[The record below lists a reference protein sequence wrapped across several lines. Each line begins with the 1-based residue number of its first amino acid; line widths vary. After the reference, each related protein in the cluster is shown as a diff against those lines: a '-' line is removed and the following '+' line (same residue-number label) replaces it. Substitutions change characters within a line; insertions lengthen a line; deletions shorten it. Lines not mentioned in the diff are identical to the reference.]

1 MVDTLTLATVY
12 ADQWNWVAL
21 AYGVAYFTLIGYATS
36 VAVRITRARRKLGD
50 PS

>member
-1 MVDTLTLATVY
+1 MADAFVLATTY

-21 AYGVAYFTLIGYATS
+21 AYGVAYFTLIGYASS
-36 VAVRITRARRKLGD
+36 VAVRITRARKKLGD

>member
-1 MVDTLTLATVY
+1 MNAPLTLATVY

-36 VAVRITRARRKLGD
+36 VAVRITRARKKLGD
-50 PS
+50 SP